1 MNEKNK
7 IAVKVIIGLILIGSG
22 IYILTKPKAV
32 VKDKN
37 YWINNIVSYTT
48 KQGSQADSNILSGF
62 DEGFLQAWSNA
73 IDSSYPTFN
82 YINGIGSLT
91 YNTSTGT
98 RKI

>member
-22 IYILTKPKAV
+22 IYILTKPKSV

-62 DEGFLQAWSNA
+62 DEGFLQAWSDA
-73 IDSSYPTFN
+73 IDAKKDSFSYNNSTYLTLTGATPT
-82 YINGIGSLT
+82 
-91 YNTSTGT
+91 
-98 RKI
+98 R